1 VRTVTGP
8 ECSFEQLF
16 TRLADNLGVERSR
29 SGFHIGPVQAT
40 PQRRLRKG
48 IQTIDDFMA
57 SVVGLAV
64 NNGPPVCTGFVVAHP
79 RLIISDGYSANTH
92 FDEDQVTVIAS
103 NDHRFAS
110 RVVQRDWS
118 HPFAPFMVEVP
129 EGLTV
134 TGLCVD
140 TSPLEPDV
148 PVRGVAAGERVGVSS
163 SRIADPTEQSVNISP
178 VGQVDQLIAVEAVV
192 GPGASGAPV
201 LDRSFSV
208 RGYVVAGRLDSTP
221 SFMYPSQRWAGSLEA
236 KPPSQP
242 RQARRPRRRRV

>member
-1 VRTVTGP
+1 MRTVTGP

-64 NNGPPVCTGFVVAHP
+64 NNGPPVCTGFVVAYP

-148 PVRGVAAGERVGVSS
+148 PVRMALLQVNAWECHLAASPTPQSS
-163 SRIADPTEQSVNISP
+163 LLIS
-178 VGQVDQLIAVEAVV
+178 L
-192 GPGASGAPV
+192 
-201 LDRSFSV
+201 
-208 RGYVVAGRLDSTP
+208 RL
-221 SFMYPSQRWAGSLEA
+221 
-236 KPPSQP
+236 
-242 RQARRPRRRRV
+242 ARLTS